1 MGGVAK
7 GIKNAIQGNKR
18 LKEAKKKE
26 QDAKEE
32 LDKQK
37 AVYQNIDT
45 SNPFEG
51 MVNQFAGLQN
61 QYAGLENTMEDLT
74 VNKQQAEFEAQQFAQ
89 SQSNILSGLKEAS
102 GGSGIA
108 ALAQSL
114 AQQGQIA
121 AQKSAASIGM
131 QESANQRAAAAE
143 AGRLQ
148 TQEAKGGSDIALQ
161 KAQGQAD
168 VDSKIASGAQVS
180 QQLEMKKQGALLE
193 MEMSEFDKA
202 QAATAGAQAQKDQ
215 GVDDIISGVGDL
227 ALKAVMSDRKLKKNI
242 KLIGKS
248 PSGINIYLFEYID
261 KVFGEGVYQGVMS
274 DELSNDAVISGK
286 YDMVDYSKID
296 VEFKKIK

>member
-1 MGGVAK
+1 MGKLVT
-7 GIKNAIQGNKR
+7 GIVQTVRGSKR

-26 QDAKEE
+26 AEAKEE

-37 AVYQNIDT
+37 AIFQNIDT

-74 VNKQQAEFEAQQFAQ
+74 VNKQQSEFEAQQFAQ

-121 AQKSAASIGM
+121 AQKSAAAIGM

-148 TQEAKGGSDIALQ
+148 TQEAKGGSDVALRIA
-161 KAQGQAD
+161 AGQAD
-168 VDSKIASGAQVS
+168 VDAKIAGGAQQS
-180 QQLEMKKQGALLE
+180 QLLEMKKQSTLLD
-193 MEMSEFDKA
+193 MESSEFDKA
-202 QAATAGAQAQKDQ
+202 QAQTAGTQAQKDQ
-215 GVDDIISGVGDL
+215 GVDNIVSGGTDL
-227 ALKAVMSDRKLKKNI
+227 LKMAFSDKKLKKNI

-248 PSGINIYLFEYID
+248 SSGINIYLFEYID
-261 KVFGEGVYQGVMS
+261 KIFGEGVYQGVMS
-274 DELSNDAVISGK
+274 DEIPNNAVISGE
-286 YDMVDYSKID
+286 YDIVDYSKID

>member
-26 QDAKEE
+26 QEAKEE

-37 AVYQNIDT
+37 ALYQNLDT

-74 VNKQQAEFEAQQFAQ
+74 VNKQQAEFEAQQFSQ

-148 TQEAKGGSDIALQ
+148 TQEAKGGSDVALQ
-161 KAQGQAD
+161 RAQGQAD
-168 VDSKIASGAQVS
+168 VDAKIAGGAQVA
-180 QQLEMKKQGALLE
+180 QQLEMKKQGTLLE
-193 MEMSEFDKA
+193 MEASEYDKA
-202 QAATAGAQAQKDQ
+202 QQQTAGYQAQKDK
-215 GVDDIISGVGDL
+215 GVDDIIEGGGNFITKL
-227 ALKAVMSDRKLKKNI
+227 FSDRKLKKNI

-274 DELSNDAVISGK
+274 DEISNDAVISGK

>member
-1 MGGVAK
+1 MGKIAK
-7 GIKNAIQGNKR
+7 GVKNAIQGNKR

-26 QDAKEE
+26 AEAKEE

-37 AVYQNIDT
+37 AIYQNIDT

-74 VNKQQAEFEAQQFAQ
+74 VNQQQAEFEAQQFSQ
-89 SQSNILSGLKEAS
+89 SQANILSGLSSSA

-114 AQQGQIA
+114 AKQGQIA

-131 QESANQRAAAAE
+131 QESANQRMAAAE

-161 KAQGQAD
+161 KAKGQAD
-168 VDSKIASGAQVS
+168 VDAKIAGGAQAS
-180 QQLEMKKQGALLE
+180 QQLEMKKQSTLLGIE
-193 MEMSEFDKA
+193 SGEYD
-202 QAATAGAQAQKDQ
+202 QAQAQTAGERAKKSSAI
-215 GVDDIISGVGDL
+215 DDIISGG
-227 ALKAVMSDRKLKKNI
+227 SKL
-242 KLIGKS
+242 LG
-248 PSGINIYLFEYID
+248 L
-261 KVFGEGVYQGVMS
+261 
-274 DELSNDAVISGK
+274 
-286 YDMVDYSKID
+286 
-296 VEFKKIK
+296 

>member
-180 QQLEMKKQGALLE
+180 QQLEMKKQGTLLE
-193 MEMSEFDKA
+193 MEASEYDKA
-202 QAATAGAQAQKDQ
+202 QQQTAGYQAQKDK
-215 GVDDIISGVGDL
+215 GVDDIIEGGGNFITKL
-227 ALKAVMSDRKLKKNI
+227 FSDRKLKKNI

>member
-1 MGGVAK
+1 MGKIATGV
-7 GIKNAIQGNKR
+7 KNAIQGNKR

-26 QDAKEE
+26 AEAKEE

-37 AVYQNIDT
+37 AIYQNIDT

-74 VNKQQAEFEAQQFAQ
+74 VNQQQAEFEAQQFSQ
-89 SQSNILSGLKEAS
+89 SQANILSGLSSAA

-114 AQQGQIA
+114 AKQGQIA
-121 AQKSAASIGM
+121 AQKSSASIGM

-161 KAQGQAD
+161 QAQGQAD
-168 VDSKIASGAQVS
+168 VDAKIAGGAQVS
-180 QQLEMKKQGALLE
+180 QQLEMKKQGTLLD
-193 MEMSEFDKA
+193 MEASEYDKA
-202 QAATAGAQAQKDQ
+202 QQQTAGAQAQKDQ
-215 GVDDIISGVGDL
+215 GVDDIIGGVGDMAMNFL
-227 ALKAVMSDRKLKKNI
+227 SDRKLKKNI

-261 KVFGEGVYQGVMS
+261 KIFGEGVYQGVMS

>member
-1 MGGVAK
+1 MGKLVT
-7 GIKNAIQGNKR
+7 GIVQTVRGSKR

-26 QDAKEE
+26 AEAKEE

-37 AVYQNIDT
+37 AIFQNIDT

-74 VNKQQAEFEAQQFAQ
+74 VNKQQSEFEAQQFAQ

-121 AQKSAASIGM
+121 AQKSAAAIGM

-148 TQEAKGGSDIALQ
+148 TQEAKGGSDIQLQ
-161 KAQGQAD
+161 KAKGQAD
-168 VDSKIASGAQVS
+168 VDRLIAEGEQRS
-180 QQLEMKKQGALLE
+180 QALE
-193 MEMSEFDKA
+193 
-202 QAATAGAQAQKDQ
+202 
-215 GVDDIISGVGDL
+215 
-227 ALKAVMSDRKLKKNI
+227 
-242 KLIGKS
+242 
-248 PSGINIYLFEYID
+248 
-261 KVFGEGVYQGVMS
+261 
-274 DELSNDAVISGK
+274 
-286 YDMVDYSKID
+286 
-296 VEFKKIK
+296 

>member
-1 MGGVAK
+1 MGGIAK
-7 GIKNAIQGNKR
+7 GIKNTIQGNKR

-26 QDAKEE
+26 AEAKEE

-180 QQLEMKKQGALLE
+180 QQLEMKKQGALLDIE
-193 MEMSEFDKA
+193 LSEFDKA
-202 QAATAGAQAQKDQ
+202 QQQTAGAQAQKDQ
-215 GVDDIISGVGDL
+215 GVDDIIGGVGDL
-227 ALKAVMSDRKLKKNI
+227 ALKAFSERKLKKNI

-248 PSGINIYLFEYID
+248 PSGIKIYLFEYKD
-261 KVFGEGVYQGVMS
+261 KIFGEGIYQGVMS
-274 DELSNDAVISGK
+274 DEVSNDAVVSGD

>member
-1 MGGVAK
+1 MGKLVT
-7 GIKNAIQGNKR
+7 GIVQTVRGSKR

-26 QDAKEE
+26 AEAKEE

-37 AVYQNIDT
+37 AIFQNIDT

-74 VNKQQAEFEAQQFAQ
+74 VNKQQSEFEAQQFAQ

-121 AQKSAASIGM
+121 AQKSAAAIGM

-148 TQEAKGGSDIALQ
+148 TQEAKGGSDVALQ
-161 KAQGQAD
+161 RATGQAD
-168 VDSKIASGAQVS
+168 VDAKIAGGAQQS
-180 QQLEMKKQGALLE
+180 QLLEMKKQSTLLD
-193 MEMSEFDKA
+193 MESSEFDKA
-202 QAATAGAQAQKDQ
+202 QAQTAGAQAQKDQ
-215 GVDDIISGVGDL
+215 GVDNIVGGGTDL
-227 ALKAVMSDRKLKKNI
+227 LKMAFSDKKLKKNI

-248 PSGINIYLFEYID
+248 SSGINIYLFEYID
-261 KVFGEGVYQGVMS
+261 KIFGEGVYQGVMS
-274 DELSNDAVISGK
+274 DEIPNNAVISGE
-286 YDMVDYSKID
+286 YDIVDYSKID

>member
-1 MGGVAK
+1 MGKLVT
-7 GIKNAIQGNKR
+7 GIVQTVRGSKR

-26 QDAKEE
+26 AEAKEE

-37 AVYQNIDT
+37 AIFQNVDT

-74 VNKQQAEFEAQQFAQ
+74 VNKQQSEFEAQQFAQ

-121 AQKSAASIGM
+121 AQKSAAAIGM

-148 TQEAKGGSDIALQ
+148 TQEAKGGSDVALRIA
-161 KAQGQAD
+161 AGQAD
-168 VDSKIASGAQVS
+168 VDAKIAGGAQQS
-180 QQLEMKKQGALLE
+180 QLLEMKKQSTLLD
-193 MEMSEFDKA
+193 MESSEFDKA
-202 QAATAGAQAQKDQ
+202 QAQTAGAQAQKDQ
-215 GVDDIISGVGDL
+215 GVDNIVSGGTDL
-227 ALKAVMSDRKLKKNI
+227 LKMAFSDKKLKKNI

-248 PSGINIYLFEYID
+248 SSGINIYLFEYID
-261 KVFGEGVYQGVMS
+261 KIFGEGVYQGVMS
-274 DELSNDAVISGK
+274 DEIPNNAVISGE
-286 YDMVDYSKID
+286 YDIVDYSKID

>member
-74 VNKQQAEFEAQQFAQ
+74 VNKQQAEFEAQQFSQ

-148 TQEAKGGSDIALQ
+148 TQEAKGGSDVALQ

-168 VDSKIASGAQVS
+168 VDAKIAGGAQVS
-180 QQLEMKKQGALLE
+180 QQLEMKKQGTLLE
-193 MEMSEFDKA
+193 MEASEYDKA
-202 QAATAGAQAQKDQ
+202 QQQTAGYQAQKDK
-215 GVDDIISGVGDL
+215 GVDDIIEGGGNFITKL
-227 ALKAVMSDRKLKKNI
+227 FSDRKLKKNI